1 MTSGRDEYISR
12 HIDYEAESKRRY
24 SWVSKTGGLANGG
37 LTVRDYFAAK
47 AMAALVSDT
56 DWRQDMEGWSDAA
69 FAAYAMA
76 DAMMKARELDKQG
89 EL

>member
-1 MTSGRDEYISR
+1 MTSGRDEYLSEKKC
-12 HIDYEAESKRRY
+12 IDYEAETKRRY

-47 AMAALVSDT
+47 AMQGFMNECYDLSHEEKAK
-56 DWRQDMEGWSDAA
+56 W
-69 FAAYAMA
+69 AYILA